1 MHPYAKSPV
10 QIEVRRQHLRV
21 GVFLSGL
28 PDNFAGLYSAGLR
41 RLVLCKDSAMPLFH
55 IATHGQGP
63 SPQLRLVQFLDA
75 GLTGI

>member
-1 MHPYAKSPV
+1 
-10 QIEVRRQHLRV
+10 
-21 GVFLSGL
+21 
-28 PDNFAGLYSAGLR
+28 
-41 RLVLCKDSAMPLFH
+41 MPLFH